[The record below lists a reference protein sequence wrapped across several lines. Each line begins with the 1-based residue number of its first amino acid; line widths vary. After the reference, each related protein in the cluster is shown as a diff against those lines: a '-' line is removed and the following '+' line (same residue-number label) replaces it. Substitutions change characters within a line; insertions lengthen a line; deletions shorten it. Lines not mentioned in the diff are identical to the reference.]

1 MPQIKFELTN
11 RLEDLDV
18 LCEHLASFCEDCGIA
33 KKQKFEINLAMDE
46 LFTNIINHGFQDQAE
61 HQIQVTCNKHNEIV
75 TITIRDDGVPF
86 NPLEAP
92 QPDLKC
98 TFSDREIG
106 GLGIHL
112 IKAYIDQIDYRR
124 DVDANVLTLTK
135 VLKTDTGAN

>member
-1 MPQIKFELTN
+1 MPQIKFKLTN
-11 RLEDLDV
+11 RLKDLDV
-18 LCEHLASFCEDCGIA
+18 LCEHVGSFCEKCGIA

-46 LFTNIINHGFQDQAE
+46 LFTNIINHGFHDEAE
-61 HQIQVTCNKHNEIV
+61 HQIHVTCNKEGQTV

-92 QPDLKC
+92 QPNLNC

-112 IKAYIDQIDYRR
+112 IKAYIDQIEYHR
-124 DVDANVLTLTK
+124 DTDANVLTLTK
-135 VLKTDTGAN
+135 ILKDT